1 MSLQASCVILAV
13 AREGRMAGMPLYGMR
28 MCMAAGKMRLYVEIE
43 ELRKI

>member
-13 AREGRMAGMPLYGMR
+13 AREDRMAGMPLYDVHMR
-28 MCMAAGKMRLYVEIE
+28 MACGKLCLYVEIE